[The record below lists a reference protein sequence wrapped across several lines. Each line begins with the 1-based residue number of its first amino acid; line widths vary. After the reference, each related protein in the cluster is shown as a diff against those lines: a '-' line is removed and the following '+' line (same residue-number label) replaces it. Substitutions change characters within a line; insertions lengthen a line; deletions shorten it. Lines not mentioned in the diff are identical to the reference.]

1 MKNNIYNSFLIA
13 GICSLIMACDP
24 YDSDEYREYVV
35 VESYLVA
42 GQNLPA
48 LYLSTTLPADEEYS
62 FARSAI
68 TEASV
73 VLQLLTEDQEGAEM
87 SFPYRMTE
95 PGVYEPV
102 TEHTVLP
109 GRTYFLEADIPV
121 HGELSARTTVPAA
134 FEIMDNSE
142 TPDTVVY
149 QSSEQLEFTISS
161 NVNPGRQNV
170 YLFNTIAAN
179 PEFDNLTP
187 FYRGIL
193 ENSDTNNISDFAN
206 NSSNLIN
213 EGNFTKNEDGSIKL
227 RFPWIG
233 VAFFGENKIVTNSL
247 DNNIF
252 DFIRSQDVQLGG
264 STLSPGEIPN
274 AIYHIE
280 GGIGVFG
287 GVASDT
293 VITYISRP

>member
-1 MKNNIYNSFLIA
+1 MINNYNNILGFMFLY
-13 GICSLIMACDP
+13 GLTVACDP
-24 YDSDEYREYVV
+24 YGNDEYREYVV
-35 VESYLVA
+35 VEAYLVA
-42 GQNLPA
+42 DQSLPA
-48 LYLSTTLPADEEYS
+48 VHLSTTLPADQEYS
-62 FARSAI
+62 FA
-68 TEASV
+68 EAAVSEANV
-73 VLQLLTEDQEGAEM
+73 IIQLLTEDQEDTEI
-87 SFPYRMTE
+87 SFIYRMSV
-95 PGVYEPV
+95 PGVYQPD
-102 TEHTVLP
+102 TEHAVLP
-109 GRTYFLEADIPV
+109 GRTYLLEADIPGY
-121 HGELSARTTVPAA
+121 GELTARTTVPAA
-134 FEIMDNSE
+134 FEILG
-142 TPDTVVY
+142 TIPDTIVY
-149 QSSEQLEFTISS
+149 QSSEQLEFTLSS

-193 ENSDTNNISDFAN
+193 ENNDNNSINDFAN

-213 EGNFTKNEDGSIKL
+213 EGNFTKNPDGSIEL

-233 VAFFGENKIVTNSL
+233 VAFFGENQIVTNSL

-287 GVASDT
+287 GVAADT
-293 VITYISRP
+293 IQTYISRAE